1 MSRTVSPVE
10 SPAVSSRPSRAL
22 LPLAAIA
29 VAVAAAD
36 TYVIVLA
43 LPDVMH
49 GVGLSVDELQK
60 GAPIVSGFLL
70 GYVAMLPLIGRIADL
85 RGRPPVLV
93 AGLVLFALGSLVTA
107 LSYDLP
113 MLVIGRFVQGVGGG
127 ALVPATL
134 ALVADLYP
142 ANRRAVPLGIV
153 SAVQELGSVIGP
165 LAGAAILAVSTWQ
178 GIFGV
183 NLLLGLLLAALIAVS
198 AHQRWSWD
206 PIALVLLAVTLG
218 AGTVLALRP
227 ASVVSDLTWGELF
240 VPVYGDS
247 WWVTPLGL
255 ATIVAGLLFVARNWW
270 ARRPLVDLR
279 SWVGAAREADL
290 VGALFLGVALGGL
303 VLAFATADPKVQ
315 AMSPQGGWYLLAA
328 GLAAAAFAVHL
339 RRAEHPLIP
348 PATFRPRPAWG
359 AVATSLLVGFALVA
373 ALVDVPL
380 FARTTVYSDSQLLA
394 ALVLVRFLV
403 AVPVGAVLGGWLVH
417 RTHTGLVAAA
427 GMLAASAGLF
437 WMSHWGLG
445 SLHHASATV
454 PLVLAGL
461 GFGLALAPVNS
472 AVLAATASEV
482 HGLAS
487 AAVVVARMIGML
499 VGVSVLTTLGLRRYY
514 AEQGSMP
521 SIAHVCGSGG
531 LCDKYERLL
540 QLAGIAQ
547 EHTVFLGASV
557 AALAAAA
564 LAASTLGGRQP

>member
-1 MSRTVSPVE
+1 MPSR
-10 SPAVSSRPSRAL
+10 ALSRAL
-22 LPLAAIA
+22 LPLAAVA

-49 GVGLSVDELQK
+49 GVGLSVDDLQK

-93 AGLVLFALGSLVTA
+93 AGLMLFAFGSVVTA

-142 ANRRAVPLGIV
+142 VSRRAVPLGIV
-153 SAVQELGSVIGP
+153 SAVQELGSVLGP
-165 LAGAAILAVSTWQ
+165 LVGAAILAVSTWQ

-183 NLLLGLLLAALIAVS
+183 NMLLGLVLGGLIAVT
-198 AHQRWSWD
+198 ARQRWSWD
-206 PIALVLLAVTLG
+206 PVALVLLAATVVS
-218 AGTVLALRP
+218 GTVLAIRP
-227 ASVVSDLTWGELF
+227 PAILTDLTWGRLF
-240 VPVYGDS
+240 IPVYGDS
-247 WWVTPLGL
+247 SWATPLGL
-255 ATIVAGLLFVARNWW
+255 ATIVAGLLFLARSWW
-270 ARRPLVDLR
+270 AKRPLVDLR

-290 VGALFLGVALGGL
+290 VGSLFLAVALGGI

-328 GLAAAAFAVHL
+328 ALAAVAFAVHL
-339 RRAEHPLIP
+339 RRSSNPLIP
-348 PATFRPRPAWG
+348 PATFRPRAAWG

-380 FARTTVYSDSQLLA
+380 FARTTVYPDSQLLA
-394 ALVLVRFLV
+394 ALVLLRFLV
-403 AVPVGAVLGGWLVH
+403 AVPIGAVAGGWLVH
-417 RTHTGLVAAA
+417 RLPTGLVAAA
-427 GMLAASAGLF
+427 GMLAACAGLF
-437 WMSHWGLG
+437 WMSHWGPD
-445 SLHHASATV
+445 SLHHLVATV
-454 PLVLAGL
+454 PLAVAGL

-472 AVLAATASEV
+472 AVLAATASDV

-521 SIAHVCGSGG
+521 SIAHVCGSAG
-531 LCDKYERLL
+531 LCDKYERIL

-564 LAASTLGGRQP
+564 LAAATLSGRPAS